1 VTASATAERPPH
13 CAFQHLDVGVGVG
26 LPILGASSGQL
37 AARVMPEQG
46 LMGYHHIIS
55 RLVFD
60 PRGSCLYSCGLWL
73 NTRLHWVVAIFGGQ
87 T

>member
-1 VTASATAERPPH
+1 MSLATSPCLVGSGKCVTALATAERPPH

-60 PRGSCLYSCGLWL
+60 PVGLACIRVVCG
-73 NTRLHWVVAIFGGQ
+73 
-87 T
+87 